1 MNHRMIAASMRIFFV
16 LIITTISID
25 CKKEYKGDDPEY
37 FKKIEESKTYLRS
50 QLKDHYEIS
59 DLSNSKEEAIQKFL
73 EAVQNGQT
81 DRYIFT
87 KDEYINIFLSNSIDE
102 NSLFINM
109 PLEQAWKFTDLR
121 RYVALEKIQSV
132 FQKHKGQ
139 KFKIETLTWKY
150 ENRPLKALKGH
161 RVGSLV
167 ISFGKDKVEFE
178 EVRLV
183 IEHQGKF
190 KVCVIGS

>member
-1 MNHRMIAASMRIFFV
+1 MKGRMIANSQIVFA
-16 LIITTISID
+16 LIITVILSD

-37 FKKIEESKTYLRS
+37 FNKIEESKAYLKS

-102 NSLFINM
+102 NTLSNTM
-109 PLEQAWKFTDLR
+109 PLEQTWKFTDLR
-121 RYVALEKIQSV
+121 RYVALEKIQNV
-132 FQKHKGQ
+132 FKSHKGQ

-150 ENRPLKALKGH
+150 ENRPLKVLKGH
-161 RVGSLV
+161 RVGNLV
-167 ISFGKDKVEFE
+167 ISFGKDKVELE